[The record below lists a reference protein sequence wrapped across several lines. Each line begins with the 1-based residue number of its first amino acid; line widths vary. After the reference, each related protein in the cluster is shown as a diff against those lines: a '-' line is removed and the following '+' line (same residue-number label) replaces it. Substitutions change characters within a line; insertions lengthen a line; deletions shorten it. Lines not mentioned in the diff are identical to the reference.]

1 MTPILESPDN
11 PKIRHLVKLIEDKKY
26 RNEEKKLVLEG
37 LKLIEEVSHKTKG
50 VLYTTSE
57 VKTLPDWPITL
68 ISEKVAKKL
77 SQTEHSEGIFAEVPL
92 PDETNTLTFPLIA
105 FDAVSDPG
113 NMGTLLRTA
122 CAFGFKGALFLPGC
136 VDPFNAKVLR
146 SSKGALFK
154 LSYKHIN
161 WNELDYYSK
170 MNNLQLLGADL
181 QGKQASEI
189 QGNQFVLILGNEG
202 KGLSEEGKLITE
214 KITLPMQGD
223 MESLNVS
230 VAGGILMYLLSQSK

>member
-1 MTPILESPDN
+1 MIESPDN
-11 PKIRHLVKLIEDKKY
+11 PKIRHLLKLIEDKKY
-26 RNEEKKLVLEG
+26 RQSEKKILLEG
-37 LKLIEEVSHKTKG
+37 LKLIEEVSGTTQGILYATKQVDTIPG
-50 VLYTTSE
+50 
-57 VKTLPDWPITL
+57 WNQNL

-92 PDETNTLTFPLIA
+92 PEETRTLSYPLIA

-122 CAFGFKGALFLPGC
+122 CAFGFQGALFLPNC
-136 VDPFNAKVLR
+136 VDPFNPKVLR

-154 LSYKHIN
+154 LKHKQIS
-161 WNELDYYSK
+161 WNELEDYAK
-170 MNNLQLLGADL
+170 MHHLRLLGADL
-181 QGKQASEI
+181 QGKLAAEI
-189 QGNQFVLILGNEG
+189 EGNQFVLILGNEG
-202 KGLSEEGKLITE
+202 KGLSEHGKRIAE

-230 VAGGILMYLLSQSK
+230 VAGGILMYLLSQKK